1 MTSMLGA
8 VLHPLAGATLA
19 VTLALSGA
27 GNAQAQ
33 SGGKVTIWVGSWWE
47 PQVALVKQMWI
58 KDHPDIALDIQP
70 LPINGYLDKFT
81 TAALGGSPPD
91 VIDLDT
97 TWVSTVAALGLLEPL
112 ADVAAKLPVADISPA
127 AWNAS
132 QFKGVQYAIP
142 NRSGPGVYYYNKTV
156 FDKAGVPYPANDW
169 TYDDF
174 LKIAQKL
181 TIPGQQYGVGVPA
194 DVSDPSNVTTMFAP
208 ILWAMGGD
216 FLTPDGS
223 APAINSP
230 TSVKAIT
237 FWADLYL
244 KHHVT
249 PEGTPN
255 FTTTR
260 DIQPLFEANK
270 VGMLTASSNAF
281 DNFSKNPELKWDV
294 VLSPEKVNRG
304 GGWTMGVPVG
314 ATNPNGA
321 KTFLLWLS
329 QPEIMA
335 KAMNRFPANKKAL
348 DLPPWNDPAKA
359 IFKQAE
365 ADGRSVPSVAGW
377 FKMQEAI
384 IVELQR
390 ILVGQ
395 KTPQQA
401 ADTAAAR
408 ISEIIAESK

>member
-1 MTSMLGA
+1 LWA
-8 VLHPLAGATLA
+8 
-19 VTLALSGA
+19 
-27 GNAQAQ
+27 
-33 SGGKVTIWVGSWWE
+33 
-47 PQVALVKQMWI
+47 
-58 KDHPDIALDIQP
+58 KDHPDITLDIQP

-81 TAALGGSPPD
+81 TAALGGAPPD

-97 TWVSTVAALGLLEPL
+97 SWVSTVAALGLLEPL
-112 ADVAAKLPVADISPA
+112 TDVAAKLTVADISPA
-127 AWNAS
+127 AWQAS

-156 FDKAGVPYPANDW
+156 FDKAGVPYPTGDW

-174 LKIAQKL
+174 LNTVQKL
-181 TIPGQQYGVGVPA
+181 TIPGQQHGVGVPA

-223 APAINSP
+223 APMINSP
-230 TSVKAIT
+230 QSVKAIT

-244 KHHVT
+244 KYHVT

-270 VGMLTASSNAF
+270 IGLLASSSNAF
-281 DNFSKNPELKWDV
+281 DSFSTKPNLKWGV
-294 VLSPEKVNRG
+294 VLSPNRVNRG
-304 GGWTMGVPVG
+304 GGWTMGLPVG
-314 ATNPNGA
+314 ATNPQGG
-321 KTFLLWLS
+321 KVFMLWLS
-329 QPEIMA
+329 RPEIMA
-335 KAMNRFPANKKAL
+335 KVMNRFPSNRKAL

-365 ADGRSVPSVAGW
+365 IDGRSVPSVAGW
-377 FKMQEAI
+377 FKMQEAL
-384 IVELQR
+384 IVEMQR

-401 ADTAAAR
+401 ADAAAAR
-408 ISEIIAESK
+408 MTEIIAESK

>member
-1 MTSMLGA
+1 MPA
-8 VLHPLAGATLA
+8 
-19 VTLALSGA
+19 
-27 GNAQAQ
+27 NAQAQ

-47 PQVALVKQMWI
+47 PQVAVIKQLWT
-58 KDHPDIALDIQP
+58 KDHPEIALDIQP

-97 TWVSTVAALGLLEPL
+97 TWVSTVAALGLLQPLDRRRREADRGGHLAGGLERKPVQGRAIRHSEPERTR
-112 ADVAAKLPVADISPA
+112 ASTTTTRPSSTKPA
-127 AWNAS
+127 
-132 QFKGVQYAIP
+132 FPI
-142 NRSGPGVYYYNKTV
+142 RR
-156 FDKAGVPYPANDW
+156 NDW

-174 LKIAQKL
+174 LEIAQKL

-194 DVSDPSNVTTMFAP
+194 DVSDPSNVHDDVRP

-230 TSVKAIT
+230 QSVKAIT
-237 FWADLYL
+237 FWSDLYL
-244 KHHVT
+244 KHKVT

-270 VGMLTASSNAF
+270 VGLLDRLVQRLRHVLEEAGAQVGRGAVAREGQPRRRLDHGRPGRRGQSRMAPRPSS
-281 DNFSKNPELKWDV
+281 
-294 VLSPEKVNRG
+294 
-304 GGWTMGVPVG
+304 
-314 ATNPNGA
+314 
-321 KTFLLWLS
+321 LWLS

-335 KAMNRFPANKKAL
+335 KVMNRFPANRKAL

-395 KTPQQA
+395 RTPQQA
-401 ADTAAAR
+401 ADAAAAPDGR
-408 ISEIIAESK
+408 DHRREQVSASRNA

>member
-1 MTSMLGA
+1 MGTLRSFA
-8 VLHPLAGATLA
+8 RCLAAA
-19 VTLALSGA
+19 SIALVAAMGGEA
-27 GNAQAQ
+27 FAQ
-33 SGGKVTIWVGSWWE
+33 SRKITIWVGSWWG
-47 PQVALVKQMWI
+47 PQVAITKQLWS
-58 KDHPDIALDIQP
+58 KDHSDIALDIQP

-81 TAALGGSPPD
+81 AAALGGSPPD

-97 TWVSTVAALGLLEPL
+97 TWVSTVAALGLLQPL
-112 ADVAAKLPVADISPA
+112 TDVAAKLPVADISPA
-127 AWNAS
+127 VWTAS

-156 FDKAGVPYPANDW
+156 FDRAGVPYPTNDW

-174 LKIAQKL
+174 LKIVQKL
-181 TIPGQQYGVGVPA
+181 TVPGQQYGIGVPA

-208 ILWAMGGD
+208 ILWTMGGD

-223 APAINSP
+223 KPAINSP
-230 TSVKAIT
+230 QAVKAIT

-244 KHHVT
+244 KYRAS

-270 VGMLTASSNAF
+270 VGLLTASSNAF
-281 DNFSKNPELKWDV
+281 DSFSKKPELKWGT
-294 VLSPEKVNRG
+294 VLSPNKVNRG

-314 ATNPNGA
+314 ASNTEGA

-329 QPEIMA
+329 QPANMA
-335 KAMNRFPANKKAL
+335 KVMNRSPANKKAL
-348 DLPPWNDPAKA
+348 ELPPWNDPEKA
-359 IFKQAE
+359 IFIQAE

-377 FKMQEAI
+377 FKMQEAV

-401 ADTAAAR
+401 ADAAAAR
-408 ISEIIAESK
+408 IAEIIAENK